1 MKIFPLSLILF
12 SILTVSLFITT
23 IEAKADNNSV
33 FDHIRNAIAD
43 ATDSSFGIA
52 GYFFGFLIICL
63 VCFVI
68 YFFIPDKTLMMFF
81 GLMSIAFCV
90 LMGFWPSWTLLL
102 LLIGMVM
109 LLFRFPSLEGGKKE

>member
-1 MKIFPLSLILF
+1 MRILPLSLILL
-12 SILTVSLFITT
+12 LTVSLFITT
-23 IEAKADNNSV
+23 TTVKAEDV
-33 FDHIRNAIAD
+33 FESIRNAIAD

-52 GYFFGFLIICL
+52 GYFFGFLIIML
-63 VCFVI
+63 VCFVV
-68 YFFIPDKTLMMFF
+68 YFFIPNTKIMMFF

-109 LLFRFPSLEGGKKE
+109 LLFRFPSLEGAGKE